1 MCPSKNSRII
11 NSLLARL
18 HGAMSTQACLANT
31 GGIMSLYMRHVSH
44 QVQSGSEELS
54 ALLESVTGHQRQG
67 LFCQYRPQAYLC
79 LFPDTYLAESLA
91 AAEVR
96 VQREG
101 IWVLNPSS

>member
-1 MCPSKNSRII
+1 MTTNYNFTSVSNLQHAQI
-11 NSLLARL
+11 LL
-18 HGAMSTQACLANT
+18 
-31 GGIMSLYMRHVSH
+31 
-44 QVQSGSEELS
+44 EELS